1 MHVIYGYARCST
13 DETRQDIDRQKR
25 ELFSMGV
32 QEDTHI
38 YWEYESGTKENRAE
52 LQKLL
57 DVIQEGDTIA
67 VTEVSRLTRS
77 TKQLCEI
84 LQIVQG
90 RKIRLLIGT
99 FAVDCRSDS
108 VDPMTKGM
116 LMMWGVFAEM
126 ERDIISQRVKS
137 GMKNAAAKGKQIG
150 RPKTTIDSIPD
161 KYWKYYKLY
170 KDKEIT
176 VSEFARLMNCSR
188 TTIYKYI
195 DMANVPKIEERR

>member
-1 MHVIYGYARCST
+1 MPVIYGYARCST

-84 LQIVQG
+84 LQIVQE

-137 GMKNAAAKGKQIG
+137 GMKNAAAKGKKIG
-150 RPKTTIDSIPD
+150 RPKTTTETIPD
-161 KYWKYYKLY
+161 KFWKYYKLY
-170 KDKEIT
+170 QDKKIT
-176 VSEFARLMNCSR
+176 VSEYAKLMNCSR
-188 TTIYKYI
+188 TTIYKYL
-195 DMANVPKIEERR
+195 DMSKM